1 MKDNPSQKLVR
12 RKRAFAILSVAVILA
27 LVAFL
32 TYFLAVRFMKI
43 ASSDV
48 EFRDFIQGY
57 GAFGIFVAVGLQ
69 VIQVFI
75 ALIPGEVVEIGLG
88 FAYGWFGG
96 TLVCLL
102 GVAIGSALIFL
113 LVKKF
118 GIRLVEIFVSLDRIN
133 ELKFINNEQKL
144 HRLTFILYFIPGTPK
159 DLITYFIGL
168 TRMNLSEFLTI
179 TIFARIPTVVS
190 STVGGNLIGSGQ
202 YIKAVILFVI
212 TAAVSLAGL
221 QLYDVMMKKIKK
233 KSEGKIYVL
242 PSALKNHKEKISDDK

>member
-1 MKDNPSQKLVR
+1 VKDNSSKKLVR
-12 RKRAFAILSVAVILA
+12 RKRIFAASSIVAILA

-43 ASSDV
+43 ASSNV
-48 EFRDFIQGY
+48 EFRDFIQSY
-57 GAFGIFVAVGLQ
+57 GAFGVFVAIGLQ
-69 VIQVFI
+69 IVQVFI

-96 TLVCLL
+96 TLVCLI
-102 GVAIGSALIFL
+102 GVGIGSALIFL

-118 GIRLVEIFVSLDRIN
+118 GMRLVEIFVSLDKIN
-133 ELKFINNEQKL
+133 ELKLINNEKKL
-144 HRLTFILYFIPGTPK
+144 HRLTFILYLIPGTPK

-168 TRMNLSEFLTI
+168 TRMNLSDFLTI

-202 YIKAVILFVI
+202 YYKAVILFVVS
-212 TAAVSLAGL
+212 AALSLAGL
-221 QLYDVMMKKIKK
+221 QLYDGIMKKIKR
-233 KSEGKIYVL
+233 KSDNKIRVF
-242 PSALKNHKEKISDDK
+242 SSVRKHINENNSDDK